1 MEQREDD
8 AVSSAPDASAA
19 PASARDPFA
28 PVVASPRGAALL
40 VGVAALLALAAV
52 LGGMAPIAGP
62 AGMLIGL
69 VAHVKGH
76 RLGMPVTV
84 AAGVAMIV
92 GMSFTLY
99 LR

>member
-1 MEQREDD
+1 MDD
-8 AVSSAPDASAA
+8 RRDDVSTPAEPAEAVE
-19 PASARDPFA
+19 RDPFA
-28 PVVASPRGAALL
+28 SIEASPRGAGLL
-40 VGVAALLALAAV
+40 VAIAALLALAAM
-52 LGGMAPIAGP
+52 LGGMSPIAGP
-62 AGMLIGL
+62 AGMLVGL

-84 AAGVAMIV
+84 AAGLAMIV

>member
-1 MEQREDD
+1 MRRED
-8 AVSSAPDASAA
+8 ATVE
-19 PASARDPFA
+19 RDPFA
-28 PVVASPRGAALL
+28 PVVASPRGATLL
-40 VGVAALLALAAV
+40 VVMAGVLALVAAF
-52 LGGMAPIAGP
+52 GGAAPIAGP
-62 AGMLIGL
+62 VAMFTGL

-84 AAGVAMIV
+84 VAGIAMIV